1 MEKEIK
7 KVNNVEETEVVEETE
22 KEGFF
27 SKAKKVV
34 KKHGKKIIV
43 GAVVVASTVAAYALG
58 KNSANYDSD
67 DVIESDDYT
76 VDEIGPEETIE

>member
-7 KVNNVEETEVVEETE
+7 KVNNVEETEVIEETE
-22 KEGFF
+22 NEGFF

-43 GAVVVASTVAAYALG
+43 GAVVVASAVAAYALG
-58 KNSANYDSD
+58 KNSANYGSD
-67 DVIESDDYT
+67 DVIESEDYT